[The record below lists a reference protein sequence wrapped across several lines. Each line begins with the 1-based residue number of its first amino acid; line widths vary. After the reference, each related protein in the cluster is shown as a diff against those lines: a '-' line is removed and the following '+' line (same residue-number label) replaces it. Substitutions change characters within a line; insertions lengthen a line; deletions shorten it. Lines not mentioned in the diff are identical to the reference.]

1 MRDFLY
7 LKYDCSEGKGALYLK
22 QSPSSGFGWFGYHI
36 NTELSD
42 FYRKRGHPEINNNML
57 LKVHSLPASG
67 SYWWF
72 LYLSSAAWLI
82 NFHL

>member
-42 FYRKRGHPEINNNML
+42 FYRKRGHPE
-57 LKVHSLPASG
+57 KKQ
-67 SYWWF
+67 
-72 LYLSSAAWLI
+72 
-82 NFHL
+82 